1 VTAIAITGATGFL
14 GGALARKLLGTGQP
28 VIAMGRNETKLA
40 ALEQLGATCIA
51 GDLSRGAPPAPGTDV
66 SAVVHCAALSSAWG
80 AYAGFRAANVYATSS
95 ALAFARISGARRFVH
110 ISTPSLY
117 FRLCDQRLVREDM
130 ALPQPVNAYAAT
142 KREAESL
149 VRTQTDLDYLIL
161 RPRGLYGPGDTALL
175 PRLLRAARTGPLP
188 LVRSGSAETD
198 LTHID
203 DVVDSVLAALRAP
216 AGLPKRVFNI
226 SGGEPKS
233 IRTITEAACARA
245 GVAVRWR
252 SMPSRVLLVAARAME
267 VASHM
272 QSQRPEPRITA
283 YGAGLFAFTQTLDIS
298 AAKAHLGWSP
308 AVSFEEGL
316 RRTFEVQA

>member
-1 VTAIAITGATGFL
+1 MSAIVITGATGFL
-14 GGALARKLLGTGQP
+14 GGALARRLLSAGQA
-28 VIAMGRNETKLA
+28 VIAMGRDDVKLA
-40 ALEQLGATCIA
+40 ALEQIGAVCIA
-51 GDLSRGAPPAPGTDV
+51 SDLSRGAPPAPEMDV

-80 AYAGFRAANVYATSS
+80 SYAAFRAANVHGTAS
-95 ALAFARISGARRFVH
+95 ALAFARSVGARRFVH

-117 FRLCDQRLVREDM
+117 FRFRDQRLVREDM

-149 VRTQTDLDYLIL
+149 VHAQTGIEFIIL

-175 PRLLRAARTGPLP
+175 PRLLRAARSGPLP
-188 LVRSGSAETD
+188 LVRGGSAETD

-203 DVVDSVLAALRAP
+203 DAVDAVLAALGAP
-216 AGLPKRVFNI
+216 SGLPRHVFNI

-233 IRTITEAACARA
+233 IRTISEAACARA
-245 GVAVRWR
+245 GVTVRWR
-252 SMPSRVLLVAARAME
+252 TMPARALLLAARAME
-267 VASHM
+267 VTSHM
-272 QSQRPEPRITA
+272 QSERPEPRITA

-308 AVSFEEGL
+308 AIPFDEGL
-316 RRTFEVQA
+316 RRTFEAPG